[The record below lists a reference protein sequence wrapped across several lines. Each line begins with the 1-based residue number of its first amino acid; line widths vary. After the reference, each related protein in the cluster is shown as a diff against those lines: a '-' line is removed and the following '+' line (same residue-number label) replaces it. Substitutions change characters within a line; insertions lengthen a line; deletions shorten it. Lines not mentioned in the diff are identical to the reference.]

1 MCRNLCYI
9 LTSTIFDN
17 NTYPVSVLPWV
28 VQYVINDAAQ
38 PRGLHKK
45 LFHLCIPHLSWE
57 MLAFQNVTLEMTSDN
72 SDKKMG
78 SKQQEGHSSRGIN
91 RLAVSAIY

>member
-28 VQYVINDAAQ
+28 VQYVINDAAR
-38 PRGLHKK
+38 PTGLHKWVFLSSCTLYVLEHGITSECYTGTK
-45 LFHLCIPHLSWE
+45 SRIGSTTLFR
-57 MLAFQNVTLEMTSDN
+57 A
-72 SDKKMG
+72 
-78 SKQQEGHSSRGIN
+78 
-91 RLAVSAIY
+91 